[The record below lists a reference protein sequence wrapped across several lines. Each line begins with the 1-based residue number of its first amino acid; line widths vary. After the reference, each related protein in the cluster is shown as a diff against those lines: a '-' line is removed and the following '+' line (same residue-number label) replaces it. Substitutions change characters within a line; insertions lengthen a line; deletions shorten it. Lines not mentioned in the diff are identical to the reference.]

1 MPVLPPPV
9 KIIKEADGTI
19 RYECVGCGG
28 LPHDWKK
35 GEECPKS
42 K

>member
-9 KIIKEADGTI
+9 KMIKGEDGTI
-19 RYECVGCGG
+19 RYECSVCGG
-28 LPHDWKK
+28 SPHDWKK